1 MAHPDFSFK
10 ITDHVRVHVDL
21 ARNRAVLACET
32 DDGKLLHLEVAYQ
45 TINKI
50 HDEIRKQTQGY

>member
-1 MAHPDFSFK
+1 VVHPDFSFK
-10 ITDHVRVHVDL
+10 ITDQVRVHVDL
-21 ARNRAVLACET
+21 ARNRAVLSCET